1 VTAEEV
7 DRQVRRMVAAW
18 MRELDPTGTA
28 PTFGSPAWLAL
39 PPSDRR
45 RTAAVVR
52 NAEAYRRFCSREQV
66 ERDLLEELQREDASV
81 RRRVREA
88 SWQVSAA
95 LDWANVVQQPTHAE
109 LEARRR
115 AS

>member
-1 VTAEEV
+1 VRQLV
-7 DRQVRRMVAAW
+7 DLW
-18 MRELDPTGTA
+18 LRELDPTGTA
-28 PTFGSPAWLAL
+28 PLFGSPAWLEL
-39 PPSDRR
+39 PATDRR

-52 NAEAYRRFCSREQV
+52 SAEAYRRFCSREQV

-88 SWQVSAA
+88 SWAVAGA
-95 LDWANVVQQPTHAE
+95 LDWARLAQQPTYAE

>member
-1 VTAEEV
+1 MTVEEV
-7 DRQVRRMVAAW
+7 DRQVRELVAAW
-18 MRELDPTGTA
+18 LKALDPTATA
-28 PTFGSPAWLAL
+28 PLFGSPAWLAL
-39 PPSDRR
+39 AATDRR
-45 RTAAVVR
+45 RTASLVR
-52 NAEAYRRFCSREQV
+52 SAEAYRRHCSREQV

-88 SWQVSAA
+88 SWAVAGA
-95 LDWANVVQQPTHAE
+95 LDWARLAQQPTHDE